1 MSYYW
6 LLWCKMHRPVCRLW
20 LRNPSDGFLELGTN
34 YKYCW
39 FMLPSTIHTTVAHD
53 SLVCKMALLIVWN
66 NMGTDTFFR
75 HLTNSRFKR
84 LSMCISEGCRFQR
97 TPEGRRGVT
106 QSRPSS
112 RTSSLK
118 RKGNCHNL
126 RNMLCQAFC
135 TTIHCNIMTPFVGC
149 WNKLGEC
156 FEIFYLSARILPLI
170 STRFLLLLQLHT
182 QEILIK
188 KRTLCVAK

>member
-1 MSYYW
+1 MSFTIGFSGAKCIARSVGFGCATPVMSFLNLEPTTKV
-6 LLWCKMHRPVCRLW
+6 LLVYPTLSHSHHSCPLTALSV
-20 LRNPSDGFLELGTN
+20 
-34 YKYCW
+34 
-39 FMLPSTIHTTVAHD
+39 
-53 SLVCKMALLIVWN
+53 KMALLIVWN
-66 NMGTDTFFR
+66 NIGTDTFFR
-75 HLTNSRFKR
+75 HSTNYRFKR

-156 FEIFYLSARILPLI
+156 FEIFYLSANILPLI
-170 STRFLLLLQLHT
+170 SAPFLLLQLH
-182 QEILIK
+182 
-188 KRTLCVAK
+188 RRF

>member
-1 MSYYW
+1 MSFTIGFSGAKCIARSVGFAAQPH
-6 LLWCKMHRPVCRLW
+6 WCLSW
-20 LRNPSDGFLELGTN
+20 TWNQLRE
-34 YKYCW
+34 YCGY
-39 FMLPSTIHTTVAHD
+39 MLPLVTVAHD

-66 NMGTDTFFR
+66 NMGTDTLFA
-75 HLTNSRFKR
+75 
-84 LSMCISEGCRFQR
+84 ISPTTYSNVFLCVSLRAVDCKGHQKEG
-97 TPEGRRGVT
+97 GGVT

-156 FEIFYLSARILPLI
+156 FEIFYLSARNSPLI
-170 STRFLLLLQLHT
+170 STRFSLL
-182 QEILIK
+182 
-188 KRTLCVAK
+188 